1 MIDCRGIAAAI
12 RTVHGRKA
20 VESGLKSKLVER
32 NHSLD
37 ELFEIRTLEMKEKVK
52 KDTKLNDDEVDEKGR
67 RSVLKTGVKYNT
79 NTTFT

>member
-37 ELFEIRTLEMKEKVK
+37 ELIEIRTLEMKEKVK
-52 KDTKLNDDEVDEKGR
+52 KDTKVNDDDEVDKKGR
-67 RSVLKTGVKYNT
+67 RSVLKTGV
-79 NTTFT
+79 

>member
-52 KDTKLNDDEVDEKGR
+52 KDTKVNDDDEVDKKGR
-67 RSVLKTGVKYNT
+67 RSVLKTGV
-79 NTTFT
+79 

>member
-52 KDTKLNDDEVDEKGR
+52 KDTKVNDDDEVDKKGR
-67 RSVLKTGVKYNT
+67 RSVLKTRV
-79 NTTFT
+79 

>member
-32 NHSLD
+32 NHSLH

-52 KDTKLNDDEVDEKGR
+52 KDTKVNDDDEVDKKGR
-67 RSVLKTGVKYNT
+67 RPVLKTGV
-79 NTTFT
+79 

>member
-37 ELFEIRTLEMKEKVK
+37 SLFEIRNLKMKEKVK
-52 KDTKLNDDEVDEKGR
+52 KDAKVNDDEEIDDKGR
-67 RSVLKTGVKYNT
+67 RSVLKTGVI
-79 NTTFT
+79 